1 MAHKLNMRFTTAQEG
16 KYFSLV
22 INNIKEDANGQPTLA
37 QTDIST
43 LMDLIVQKN
52 IFLSKSGVLVGKKDA
67 KISSSSEQSFDLK

>member
-1 MAHKLNMRFTTAQEG
+1 MRFTTAQEG

-43 LMDLIVQKN
+43 LMGLIVQKN
-52 IFLSKSGVLVGKKDA
+52 IFLSKKCLPKC
-67 KISSSSEQSFDLK
+67 SSTI